1 MIFFAT
7 LTRTSHTLQED
18 QNTNEPLLP
27 KEVTPL
33 EVYQVSDPIPLETS
47 PPTPD
52 EIKEE
57 TFPQPQTP
65 NSQPQTDSMEVQ
77 KHPHHVM
84 HKKKWNE
91 YLLEF
96 FMLFLAVFLGFV
108 AENIRE
114 RITEHERAKIYAATM
129 VSDLTADTSE
139 LNEYVEYMSYA
150 ANNVDTLFQLL
161 SEATPQQIPSGK
173 LYWYGLWGGT
183 PRIFI
188 PNDATFQQMK
198 SAGTLRYFSNNLM
211 QQVAKYDQLI
221 RRMKNYEEQDE
232 RIFTEVRKIRSQ
244 IFEVKFNEAAND
256 LSSRALAPRSRI
268 DSLIRTN
275 PPLLTYDKSIF
286 NEYLELV
293 RSRFLN
299 RKVRDAT
306 GLLQQAR
313 TLIYALKKEYH
324 LD

>member
-1 MIFFAT
+1 MG
-7 LTRTSHTLQED
+7 TSNHLQED
-18 QNTNEPLLP
+18 RNTKEPLP

-33 EVYQVSDPIPLETS
+33 EAQQASEAMPLETS
-47 PPTPD
+47 PPVLVET
-52 EIKEE
+52 KEE
-57 TFPQPQTP
+57 TAQPSTP
-65 NSQPQTDSMEVQ
+65 LIQNSKPETHSMEVQ